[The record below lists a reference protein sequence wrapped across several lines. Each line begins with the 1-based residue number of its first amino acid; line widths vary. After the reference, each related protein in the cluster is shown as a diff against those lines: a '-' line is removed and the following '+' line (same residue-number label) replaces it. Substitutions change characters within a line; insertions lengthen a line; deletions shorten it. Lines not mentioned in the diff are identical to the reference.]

1 MLWWASSIS
10 DGTVPVA
17 RHDMHGSAQ
26 FTITTARSNHQEL
39 SASLVSLLD
48 LFEMLDG
55 VRDFRSL
62 LDSVWI
68 CL

>member
-1 MLWWASSIS
+1 
-10 DGTVPVA
+10 
-17 RHDMHGSAQ
+17 MHGSAQ

-39 SASLVSLLD
+39 STSLVSLLD

-62 LDSVWI
+62 LDSVSI